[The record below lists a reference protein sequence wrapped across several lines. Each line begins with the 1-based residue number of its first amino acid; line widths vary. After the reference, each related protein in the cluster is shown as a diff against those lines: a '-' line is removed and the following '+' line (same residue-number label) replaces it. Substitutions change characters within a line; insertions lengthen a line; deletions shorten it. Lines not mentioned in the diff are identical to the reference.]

1 MDQLV
6 FSFIMQ
12 HPVASLVALYIVS
25 NTIVLP
31 FQFYFQYKA
40 FKLSLDTPKRKNATR
55 PTSSDHPSV

>member
-1 MDQLV
+1 MDQLI

-31 FQFYFQYKA
+31 FQFYFQYRA
-40 FKLSLDTPKRKNATR
+40 FKLMKDHQPKRKNDKRAD
-55 PTSSDHPSV
+55 SNPSL